1 MKCLWVWVATDHP
14 DMLQY
19 RLPLFVFWLLLLQ
32 SVLGNDPSAP
42 EQTIS
47 YVLYPCFLN
56 FWFTLIITIFVSA
69 IRVTDI
75 KQAQEALEVRYFL
88 PNVMKYYNSL
98 GKENLQWHGERMSL
112 NKIAFFHCYF
122 HCLLPWSQGKGLY
135 EEKKKRHNMGLEAL
149 GGSEVSQIPQCRTCN
164 KTLQAKFR
172 VWGHETWIT
181 PCQPETPAVILMHY
195 LYFLP
200 LNITLGICL
209 WIVCWVHFQMKGSIS
224 KVTEREV
231 VCHAEISPSLYVF
244 TTTYRFADLPELV
257 LKLFKCTCSF
267 TAWPCER
274 RECLPSPL

>member
-112 NKIAFFHCYF
+112 NKIVFFHCYF

-135 EEKKKRHNMGLEAL
+135 EEKKKGTIWVWKLLVAVKCHKYLSAELAIRLCRPNSESEDMKLESPHA
-149 GGSEVSQIPQCRTCN
+149 SQR
-164 KTLQAKFR
+164 LQ
-172 VWGHETWIT
+172 
-181 PCQPETPAVILMHY
+181 L
-195 LYFLP
+195 LFLCIIYTSCP
-200 LNITLGICL
+200 
-209 WIVCWVHFQMKGSIS
+209 
-224 KVTEREV
+224 
-231 VCHAEISPSLYVF
+231 
-244 TTTYRFADLPELV
+244 
-257 LKLFKCTCSF
+257 
-267 TAWPCER
+267 
-274 RECLPSPL
+274 

>member
-56 FWFTLIITIFVSA
+56 FWFTLITTVFVSA

-88 PNVMKYYNSL
+88 PHVIKYYNRL

-112 NKIAFFHCYF
+112 NKIAFFS
-122 HCLLPWSQGKGLY
+122 LLFSVSSPLMSEERLVW
-135 EEKKKRHNMGLEAL
+135 EKKKKGTIWVWKLLVAVKCHKYLSAELAIRFCRPNSESEDMKLESPHA
-149 GGSEVSQIPQCRTCN
+149 SQR
-164 KTLQAKFR
+164 LQ
-172 VWGHETWIT
+172 
-181 PCQPETPAVILMHY
+181 L
-195 LYFLP
+195 LFLCIIYTSCP
-200 LNITLGICL
+200 
-209 WIVCWVHFQMKGSIS
+209 
-224 KVTEREV
+224 
-231 VCHAEISPSLYVF
+231 
-244 TTTYRFADLPELV
+244 
-257 LKLFKCTCSF
+257 
-267 TAWPCER
+267 
-274 RECLPSPL
+274 

>member
-1 MKCLWVWVATDHP
+1 MTWGKNVSKQNSIFSL
-14 DMLQY
+14 LFS
-19 RLPLFVFWLLLLQ
+19 LSSPLK
-32 SVLGNDPSAP
+32 S
-42 EQTIS
+42 
-47 YVLYPCFLN
+47 
-56 FWFTLIITIFVSA
+56 
-69 IRVTDI
+69 
-75 KQAQEALEVRYFL
+75 
-88 PNVMKYYNSL
+88 
-98 GKENLQWHGERMSL
+98 GERL
-112 NKIAFFHCYF
+112 V
-122 HCLLPWSQGKGLY
+122 WG
-135 EEKKKRHNMGLEAL
+135 KKKRHNMGLEAL

-209 WIVCWVHFQMKGSIS
+209 WIVCWVHFQMKGLIS

-244 TTTYRFADLPELV
+244 TTTYRSADLPELV

-274 RECLPSPL
+274 RNAFPLLSRAACLL